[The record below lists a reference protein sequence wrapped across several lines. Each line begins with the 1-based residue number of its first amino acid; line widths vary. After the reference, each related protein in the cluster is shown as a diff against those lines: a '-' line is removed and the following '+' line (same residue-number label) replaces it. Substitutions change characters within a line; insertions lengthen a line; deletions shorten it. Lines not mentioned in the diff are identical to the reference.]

1 MAEQK
6 RNPNPFIRLA
16 QEARADKEKK
26 FDLDGIKDKAD
37 QVGKSAPKM
46 TTSAPRATK
55 VQRKAGRGR

>member
-16 QEARADKEKK
+16 QEARAAKEKK
-26 FDLDGIKDKAD
+26 FDLEGIKDKTE
-37 QVGKSAPKM
+37 QVGKSVPKM
-46 TTSAPRATK
+46 TASAPRATK